1 MGIQKQKGFTII
13 EVILFLAISSL
24 LLTALLVGINTSI
37 NQQRYKD
44 SVTSFIGLVQEQ
56 YTLTANVNNQR
67 DSRWKCSADAPTI
80 DRVEE
85 NYRGTTDCVIVGR
98 LVQIKD
104 GVTITTS
111 NIVAY
116 DVDENA
122 MKTAVGDVQTLT
134 ETMKL
139 VALADTDS
147 VSIDNMSIKEIG
159 WGSTAKILNSNGSV
173 AEDNGSSATLAIVR
187 SPVTGTIGSYVVNE
201 ATEDWK
207 NKIITQASAARPMI
221 ACVVAA
227 GPLAGQQQ
235 AVIVNAGSSNAG
247 GVAQRAGV
255 AGC

>member
-44 SVTSFIGLVQEQ
+44 SVMSFIALVQEQ
-56 YTLTANVNNQR
+56 YNLTANVSNQR
-67 DSRWKCSADAPTI
+67 DTRWKCSADAPTI
-80 DRVEE
+80 DTVED

-98 LVQIKD
+98 LVRITD

-116 DVDENA
+116 DVDEQA

-147 VSIDNMSIKEIG
+147 VSIDDMSIKEIG
-159 WGSTAKILNSNGSV
+159 WGSTAKMLNSNGSV
-173 AEDNGSSATLAIVR
+173 ADGNGSFVTLAIVR
-187 SPVTGTIGSYVVNE
+187 SPVTGTVASYVVNE

-207 NKIITQASAARPMI
+207 NKIITQASATRPMI
-221 ACVVAA
+221 ACVVPA
-227 GPLAGQQQ
+227 GPLAGQQL
-235 AVIVNAGSSNAG
+235 AVVVNAGSSNAG